1 MAESLE
7 AWSDF
12 NVAMV
17 GATAALA
24 GLLIVAMSVN
34 ISAIV
39 ASPALP
45 ARAAAAIGTLTL
57 AIVVGAIGLAPAQ
70 PAWAHG
76 LEVLAAFLVVL
87 VLEVHALRLLAA
99 EKGRTRSERAVKVL
113 TGALPLGPFAAGAA
127 LLLAGAP
134 GPGFAWLAVG
144 CVLAVVGGILF
155 SWVALVE
162 VLR

>member
-7 AWSDF
+7 AWTDF

-57 AIVVGAIGLAPAQ
+57 AIVVGAIGLAPVQ
-70 PAWAHG
+70 PARVHG
-76 LEVLAAFLVVL
+76 LEVLAALVVVL
-87 VLEVHALRLLAA
+87 ALEVHAVRLVAA
-99 EKGRTRSERAVKVL
+99 ESGRTPSERTAKIVSGV
-113 TGALPLGPFAAGAA
+113 LPLVPFAIGAA
-127 LLLAGAP
+127 LLLLDAPAAGL
-134 GPGFAWLAVG
+134 AWLAAG
-144 CVLAVVGGILF
+144 CVLAIVGGILF

>member
-1 MAESLE
+1 MAESLA

-34 ISAIV
+34 ISAILD
-39 ASPALP
+39 STALP

-87 VLEVHALRLLAA
+87 GLELHAIRLIVA
-99 EKGRTRSERAVKVL
+99 EPDRPAGERGVKLVA
-113 TGALPLGPFAAGAA
+113 GVLPLVPFAAGAA
-127 LLLAGAP
+127 LLLGGVPVAGL
-134 GPGFAWLAVG
+134 AWLAVG
-144 CVLAVVGGILF
+144 CVLAIVGGIMF

>member
-7 AWSDF
+7 AWTDF

-17 GATAALA
+17 GATTALA

-45 ARAAAAIGTLTL
+45 ARAAASIGTLTL
-57 AIVVGAIGLAPAQ
+57 AIVAGAIGLVPGQ

-76 LEVLAAFLVVL
+76 LEVLAGLVVVL
-87 VLEVHALRLLAA
+87 ALEVHAVRLLAA
-99 EKGRTRSERAVKVL
+99 ESGRKPSERAGKIVS
-113 TGALPLGPFAAGAA
+113 GALPLGPFAVGAV
-127 LLLAGAP
+127 LLLLGAP
-134 GPGFAWLAVG
+134 AAGLAWLAAG
-144 CVLAVVGGILF
+144 CVLAIVGGILF